1 MQKQLCSFG
10 NELLG
15 VRSRR
20 CRPPTTRVG
29 RSSLLLRNASYA
41 SFFLFRTLSLS
52 LSLSLSVS
60 LLFLFSIPTRPP
72 AVMGHWVAGPLD
84 LSANTYHV
92 ILRSMGIDGAFI
104 ALAA

>member
-1 MQKQLCSFG
+1 MSCLVVAVVG
-10 NELLG
+10 VGRRLLG
-15 VRSRR
+15 S
-20 CRPPTTRVG
+20 VG
-29 RSSLLLRNASYA
+29 RLSSSEMPLMHL
-41 SFFLFRTLSLS
+41 SFSS
-52 LSLSLSVS
+52 ALSLSVS

>member
-1 MQKQLCSFG
+1 MSCLVVAVVG
-10 NELLG
+10 VGRRLLG
-15 VRSRR
+15 S
-20 CRPPTTRVG
+20 VG
-29 RSSLLLRNASYA
+29 RLSSSEMPLMHL
-41 SFFLFRTLSLS
+41 SFSSALSLS

>member
-1 MQKQLCSFG
+1 MSCLVVAVVG
-10 NELLG
+10 VGRRLLG
-15 VRSRR
+15 S
-20 CRPPTTRVG
+20 VG
-29 RSSLLLRNASYA
+29 RLSSSEMPLMHL
-41 SFFLFRTLSLS
+41 SFSSALS